1 VSLTYPLALLII
13 PAFLVLFALARS
25 GSRRFSDPKSWI
37 LLLPRIVAVIAAA
50 LALADPFSVEKRAA
64 REMTALL
71 DISSSVNQ
79 RQGQELLDHA
89 SDLAQAVGV
98 PLRVVPFGRSSAP
111 VAVKVSSGESYAKLR
126 AAWQRL
132 DTGGSNLAAAISSPA
147 LAGEPLA
154 LLLSDGYETTG
165 AVRDVGIGGTPIFPL
180 SSSGEDLETDLAIS
194 QLAAPRSVAAQRSV
208 DVRATF
214 TNSSDQDRRAEI
226 ELKHGDKTLIKKQVS
241 IRAERDLSITAQSD
255 PAAEGLLPIQA
266 ALSWVDDKGAHS
278 ITKTIWMAGE
288 KRDKVLII
296 SGSAEDDRFLSKILA
311 SQAYQLRSH
320 LATDSR
326 LELGKLSD
334 YRVVVLNNLHI
345 SRMPQAISAGV
356 SEYLKNG
363 GGLVVVG
370 GNTSFGLGGYIG
382 SSLEEVLPVRLVPPR
397 QDKKR
402 LTIAVQ
408 LVIDKS
414 RSMATD
420 IRLEFAKA
428 AATEVVRA
436 LKDEDHIGV
445 IGFDEVPFVAL
456 PLSRVGSVRE
466 MAVGRISR
474 LFPASRTNLFPALDE
489 ARRGLV
495 KVQAGRKHVIVL
507 TDGKLPD
514 ADTYYFN
521 LVQQMRFLGIT
532 VSTVM
537 VGNEA
542 DDGFLERLAQL
553 GGGAFYQT
561 TDPSNLPKVF
571 LSDVRV
577 ASGEKTLREEPE
589 LAVSAGPDPIVS
601 TELRG
606 FPNLK
611 GFVETVERESA
622 RTELLIRDSEGAYPL
637 LASWDVGKG
646 RSIAFTSDSNG
657 RWSANWMRWDRVYD
671 FWSDLI
677 ESARRAPPGKPHSKL
692 PFDLRTWVEGSDVI
706 FDLSIFEEI
715 NSARVSSE
723 VTTPSG
729 EKIGVDLDQISA
741 GHYRGRIP
749 RAMAGTYRAAI
760 TVGIE
765 ALPPVAWDIDGGVF
779 GERPHRI
786 VELSVLGDIAKR
798 SGGIMDPKPSDLTP
812 LLEREV
818 DRVSYVRQLL
828 ALALAAAMFELIA
841 RAFYRRVRVY

>member
-1 VSLTYPLALLII
+1 L
-13 PAFLVLFALARS
+13 
-25 GSRRFSDPKSWI
+25 
-37 LLLPRIVAVIAAA
+37 VAVIAAA
-50 LALADPFSVEKRAA
+50 LALSGPFKVEKRAA
-64 REMTALL
+64 REIVAIL
-71 DISSSVNQ
+71 DISASVNQ

-98 PLRVVPFGRSSAP
+98 PLRVVPFGRSAAP
-111 VAVKVSSGESYAKLR
+111 AAIKVASGESYAKLR

-132 DTGGSNLAAAISSPA
+132 DTGGSNLAAALSSAA

-154 LLLSDGYETTG
+154 LLLSDGYETAG
-165 AVRDVGIGGTPIFPL
+165 SVREAGTGGTPIFPL
-180 SSSGEDLETDLAIS
+180 SSSGEDLDTDLAIS

-208 DVRATF
+208 DIRATF
-214 TNSSDQDRRAEI
+214 TNSANKDRRAEI
-226 ELKHGDKTLIKKQVS
+226 EIKHGDKTLIKKQVS
-241 IRAERDLSITAQSD
+241 IGAERDLSITTQSD
-255 PAAEGLLPIQA
+255 PAAEGLLPIRA
-266 ALSWVDDKGAHS
+266 ALSWIDDKGAHS

-288 KRDKVLII
+288 KRDKVLVI
-296 SGSAEDDRFLSKILA
+296 SGSAEDDRFLPKILT
-311 SQAYQLRSH
+311 SQVYQLRSH
-320 LATDSR
+320 LATDSG

-334 YRVVVLNNLHI
+334 YRVIVLNNLHI

-356 SEYLKNG
+356 SEYLKSG

-420 IRLEFAKA
+420 IRLEYAKA

-456 PLSRVGSVRE
+456 PLSRVGTVRE
-466 MAVGRISR
+466 MAVSRISR

-537 VGNEA
+537 VGSEA
-542 DDGFLERLAQL
+542 DDGFLQRLAQL

-589 LAVSAGPDPIVS
+589 LMVSAGPDPIVS
-601 TELRG
+601 TDLRG

-611 GFVETVERESA
+611 GFVETAERESA
-622 RTELLIRDSEGAYPL
+622 RTELLIKDSEGAYPL

-646 RSIAFTSDSNG
+646 RSIAFTSDANG

-677 ESARRAPPGKPHSKL
+677 ESARRATPGKPHSKL
-692 PFDLRTWVEGSDVI
+692 PFDLRTWVEGGDVI
-706 FDLSIFEEI
+706 VDLSIFEEI
-715 NSARVSSE
+715 NSARISSE

-729 EKIGVDLDQISA
+729 EKMGVDLDQISA

-760 TVGIE
+760 SVGLE

-779 GERPHRI
+779 GERPHRL
-786 VELSVLGDIAKR
+786 VELSILGDIAKR
-798 SGGIMDPKPSDLTP
+798 SGGIIDPKPSDLAP

-818 DRVSYVRQLL
+818 DRVSYVGQLL
-828 ALALAAAMFELIA
+828 ALALVAAMFELIA